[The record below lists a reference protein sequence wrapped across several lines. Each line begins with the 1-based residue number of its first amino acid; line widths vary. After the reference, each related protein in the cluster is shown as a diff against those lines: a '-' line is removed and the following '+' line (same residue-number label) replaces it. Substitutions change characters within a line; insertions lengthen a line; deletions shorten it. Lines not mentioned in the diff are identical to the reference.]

1 MATGLEDGKIYLLE
15 TAGDLGAKTNW
26 IVAGS
31 GDPDTIDTEQF
42 TEGLTLCKFS
52 FPMKFVKRGKTGMV
66 PSTASGGLTGVSRT
80 ANKFYN
86 AIIMGT
92 TATRAAGYLIGEFLM
107 DDRHHVPV
115 SATFKDYFLVVYYGT
130 NDHEPFT
137 NVANSRLSYAPGV
150 VTDFEIAWR
159 SDQHINLNVRLNW
172 WSAFTS

>member
-15 TAGDLGAKTNW
+15 RAGDLGAKTDW
-26 IVAGS
+26 ITAGG

-66 PSTASGGLTGVSRT
+66 PSTTSGGLTGVSRT
-80 ANKFYN
+80 GNRFYN
-86 AIIMGT
+86 SIIMGT
-92 TATRAAGYLIGEFLM
+92 TGSRAAGYLIEKFLM
-107 DDRHHVPV
+107 DDRHLVPA
-115 SATFKDYFLVVYYGT
+115 SATFKPYFLVVYYGT
-130 NDHEPFT
+130 NDHEPFI

-150 VTDFEIAWR
+150 VTDFEVAW
-159 SDQHINLNVRLNW
+159 QEAKHINLNVRLNW

>member
-15 TAGDLGAKTNW
+15 TAGDLGAKTDW
-26 IVAGS
+26 IDAG

-66 PSTASGGLTGVSRT
+66 PSTTSGGLTGVSRS
-80 ANKFYN
+80 ANKLYN

-92 TATRAAGYLIGEFLM
+92 TESRAAGYLIGKFLM
-107 DDRHHVPV
+107 DDRHHQP
-115 SATFKDYFLVVYYGT
+115 AAAIFKPYFLVVYFDT

-137 NVANSRLSYAPGV
+137 NVANSRLSYAPGI
-150 VTDFEIAWR
+150 VTDFEVAWH
-159 SDQHINLNVRLNW
+159 SEKHINLNVRLNW